1 MINKTQVIGRI
12 SSQKPFLKDKYFVKE
27 IGVFGSVVRGEQNIQ
42 SDIDILVD
50 FKKPIGI
57 FDFIRLED
65 YLSKLL
71 NSKVDLV
78 TKTGL
83 KPLIKD
89 EILSQTVY
97 A

>member
-1 MINKTQVIGRI
+1 MINKTQIIGKI
-12 SSQKPFLKDKYFVKE
+12 SSQKSFLADKYFVKQ
-27 IGVFGSVVRGEQNIQ
+27 IGVFGSVARGDQHSD

-57 FDFIRLED
+57 FEFIRLED

-83 KPLIKD
+83 KSIIKD
-89 EILSQTVY
+89 EVLSQTIYV
-97 A
+97 